1 MNNYLIIYNPISGRG
16 VAKRNI
22 KKIKSLFD
30 NENIKCSVIESK
42 SKGHITELC
51 RNTKNYNNIIIV
63 GGDGTFNEAINGFMK
78 NKSIN
83 SISVGF
89 IPGGTGNSL
98 MHDLNATSYQ
108 TAVNIILKGRT
119 KKIDVLELDFFDK
132 KEYSINI
139 VGWGMVSDINHLAEK
154 LRFIGSSRY
163 TIASLYYIF
172 KVHSRKAKIIID
184 DKEQVSEFLFIL
196 NLNTI
201 HTGKGMK
208 AAPNALL
215 DDGLI
220 DIIILRPSI
229 TKFEL
234 LNLLPQIYTGKH
246 INSQHIEYIT
256 AKKIEIHPFNNEILN
271 IDGEMKCKT
280 PLSISLLPKRINIF
294 SN

>member
-1 MNNYLIIYNPISGRG
+1 MKDYLIIYNPISGRG

-22 KKIKSLFD
+22 NKIKSMFY
-30 NENIKCSVIESK
+30 NKNIKCSIKESQY
-42 SKGHITELC
+42 KGQITELC
-51 RNTKNYNNIIIV
+51 KNSENYCNIIIV
-63 GGDGTFNEAINGFMK
+63 GGDGTFNEAINGLMQ

-98 MHDLNATSYQ
+98 MHDLNATSYES
-108 TAVNIILKGRT
+108 AVNIILRGKT
-119 KKIDVLELDFFDK
+119 KKIDVLELDFFNK

-139 VGWGMVSDINHLAEK
+139 VGWGMVSDINVLAEK

-184 DKEQVSEFLFIL
+184 DKEQISDFLFIL

-208 AAPNALL
+208 AAPKALL

-220 DIIILRPSI
+220 DIIILKPSI
-229 TKFEL
+229 TKFAL
-234 LNLLPQIYTGKH
+234 LKLLPQIYTGGH
-246 INSQHIEYIT
+246 INSEHIEYIT
-256 AKKIEIHPFNNEILN
+256 AKKIEIYPLYNETLN

-280 PLSISLLPKRINIF
+280 PLSISILPKKINIF

>member
-1 MNNYLIIYNPISGRG
+1 MKDYLIIYNPISGRG

-22 KKIKSLFD
+22 NKIKSMFY
-30 NENIKCSVIESK
+30 NKNIKCSIKESQY
-42 SKGHITELC
+42 KGQITELC
-51 RNTKNYNNIIIV
+51 KNSKNYCNIIIV
-63 GGDGTFNEAINGFMK
+63 GGDGTFNEAINGLMQ

-98 MHDLNATSYQ
+98 MHDLNATSYES
-108 TAVNIILKGRT
+108 AVNIILRGKT
-119 KKIDVLELDFFDK
+119 KKIDVLELDFFNK

-139 VGWGMVSDINHLAEK
+139 VGWGMVSDINVLAEK

-184 DKEQVSEFLFIL
+184 DKEQISDFLFIL

-208 AAPNALL
+208 AAPKALL

-220 DIIILRPSI
+220 DIIILKPSI
-229 TKFEL
+229 TKFAL
-234 LNLLPQIYTGKH
+234 LKLLPQIYTGEH
-246 INSQHIEYIT
+246 INSEHIEYIT
-256 AKKIEIHPFNNEILN
+256 AKKIEIYPLYNETLN

-280 PLSISLLPKRINIF
+280 PLSISILPKKINIF

>member
-1 MNNYLIIYNPISGRG
+1 MKDYLIIYNPISGRG

-22 KKIKSLFD
+22 NKIKSMFY
-30 NENIKCSVIESK
+30 NKNIKCSIKESQY
-42 SKGHITELC
+42 KGQITELC
-51 RNTKNYNNIIIV
+51 KNSKNYCNIIIV
-63 GGDGTFNEAINGFMK
+63 GGDGTFNEAINGLMQ

-98 MHDLNATSYQ
+98 MHDLNSTSYES
-108 TAVNIILKGRT
+108 AVNIILRGKT
-119 KKIDVLELDFFDK
+119 KKIDVLELDFFNK

-139 VGWGMVSDINHLAEK
+139 VGWGMVSDINVLAEK

-184 DKEQVSEFLFIL
+184 DKEQISDFLFIL

-208 AAPNALL
+208 AAPKALL

-220 DIIILRPSI
+220 DIIILKPSI
-229 TKFEL
+229 TKFAL
-234 LNLLPQIYTGKH
+234 LKLLPQIYTGGH
-246 INSQHIEYIT
+246 INSEHIEYIT
-256 AKKIEIHPFNNEILN
+256 AKKIEIYPLYNETLN

-280 PLSISLLPKRINIF
+280 PLSISILPKKINIF

>member
-1 MNNYLIIYNPISGRG
+1 MQ
-16 VAKRNI
+16 
-22 KKIKSLFD
+22 
-30 NENIKCSVIESK
+30 
-42 SKGHITELC
+42 
-51 RNTKNYNNIIIV
+51 
-63 GGDGTFNEAINGFMK
+63 

-98 MHDLNATSYQ
+98 MHDLNATSYES
-108 TAVNIILKGRT
+108 AVNIILRGKT
-119 KKIDVLELDFFDK
+119 KKIDVLELDFFNK

-139 VGWGMVSDINHLAEK
+139 VGWGMVSDINVLAEK

-184 DKEQVSEFLFIL
+184 DKEQISDFLFIL

-208 AAPNALL
+208 AAPKALL

-220 DIIILRPSI
+220 DIIILKPSI
-229 TKFEL
+229 TKFAL
-234 LNLLPQIYTGKH
+234 LKLLPQIYTGEH
-246 INSQHIEYIT
+246 INSEHIEYIT
-256 AKKIEIHPFNNEILN
+256 AKKIEIYPLYNETLN

-280 PLSISLLPKRINIF
+280 PLSISILPKKINIF